1 MDKKM
6 STESVDDASS
16 NSLSENELNFIDE
29 LNLVYEKYYGKTKRV
44 LKLPAEV
51 VSQEVDKDKSEEA
64 SRKKYGFLLAELNKH
79 CSKWISKHVE
89 EDPLIVLTPIFIDY
103 FNYMIL
109 MEKNFYPST
118 FKTRGM

>member
-64 SRKKYGFLLAELNKH
+64 SRKK
-79 CSKWISKHVE
+79 
-89 EDPLIVLTPIFIDY
+89 
-103 FNYMIL
+103 
-109 MEKNFYPST
+109 
-118 FKTRGM
+118 